1 MDPLHFTRTA
11 KKLARG
17 RGGKPQQVDLRRAFS
32 TNYYGLFH
40 CVANAYADSL
50 IGTWSKT
57 RNNAAWKFAYRS
69 IVHTRAAEAVKE
81 SIL

>member
-1 MDPLHFTRTA
+1 MDPLHFIRTA

-17 RGGKPQQVDLRRAFS
+17 RGGKPQQVDLRRAVS

-50 IGTWSKT
+50 IGTWSKQEIMLHGSLRT
-57 RNNAAWKFAYRS
+57 VQSFIPEQPR
-69 IVHTRAAEAVKE
+69 
-81 SIL
+81 L